1 MAGEWVLVTE
11 GGDGQ
16 SRAAVAAV
24 RALAT
29 DGYRPAVTE
38 YQGLSL
44 AGASRH
50 CARRVPVPL
59 GEVDPEGYAKAVRA
73 ELESRS
79 YLAMF
84 PGSDAALVALDA
96 PVQHL
101 IN

>member
-24 RALAT
+24 RALAA

-38 YQGLSL
+38 YDGLSL

-50 CARRVPVPL
+50 CRPHPGIDA
-59 GEVDPEGYAKAVRA
+59 EVG
-73 ELESRS
+73 
-79 YLAMF
+79 
-84 PGSDAALVALDA
+84 LV
-96 PVQHL
+96 
-101 IN
+101 